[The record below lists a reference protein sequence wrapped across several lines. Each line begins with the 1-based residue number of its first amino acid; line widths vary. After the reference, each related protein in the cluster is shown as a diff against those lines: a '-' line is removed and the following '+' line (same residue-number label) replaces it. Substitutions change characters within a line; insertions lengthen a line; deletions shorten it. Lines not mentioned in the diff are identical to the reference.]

1 MLPDPSFE
9 WARALVR
16 HSLDYSKKYDGQDFI
31 GLSINAS
38 GDAKQMEMEKF
49 INEGEVPAEAK
60 PKLMKALEEGIT
72 TVRVVDQIADA
83 VSTDLVTEAGARG
96 RVLELLESERNA
108 TMAKKMKQAEDEAK
122 KSEAEMKQEE
132 AKQVEGE
139 EAKQAE
145 EPAGQE
151 DHEDVEKDKALIL
164 DMIKKHMGKDAEGM
178 EAEAEEAAC
187 EAYKAHR
194 EMGKKHEEAGLH
206 AAEAM
211 KLAKHMAMKQ
221 AEVAESEGEE
231 KEEEEVK
238 ESEEVEAEEA
248 KHSESTVKLTARIAF
263 LERKL
268 KGYELSAAL
277 DKKLQESKLGRAE
290 TDKLRALIGEPK
302 SEAHIAETIK
312 VFKEAFSMAGGSESV
327 KPSFA
332 SLFITG
338 TEKQEE
344 QPKAKV
350 SFSECVKF

>member
-1 MLPDPSFE
+1 
-9 WARALVR
+9 
-16 HSLDYSKKYDGQDFI
+16 
-31 GLSINAS
+31 
-38 GDAKQMEMEKF
+38 
-49 INEGEVPAEAK
+49 
-60 PKLMKALEEGIT
+60 
-72 TVRVVDQIADA
+72 
-83 VSTDLVTEAGARG
+83 
-96 RVLELLESERNA
+96 
-108 TMAKKMKQAEDEAK
+108 MAKKIKQAEDEVK
-122 KSEAEMKQEE
+122 QSEAEMKQEE

-151 DHEDVEKDKALIL
+151 DHEDIEKDKALIL
-164 DMIKKHMGKDAEGM
+164 DMIKKHMGKDGEDLDG
-178 EAEAEEAAC
+178 EAEAAAC

-194 EMGKKHEEAGLH
+194 EMGKAHEEAGLH

-221 AEVAESEGEE
+221 AEVKKESEA
-231 KEEEEVK
+231 
-238 ESEEVEAEEA
+238 EEVEAEESE
-248 KHSESTVKLTARIAF
+248 KKEEEVKESTVKLTARIAF
-263 LERKL
+263 LEREL
-268 KGYELSAAL
+268 KGYKLAAAL
-277 DKKLQESKLGRAE
+277 DKKLAESKLGRAE

-312 VFKEAFSMAGGSESV
+312 VFKEAFSMAGGSESA
-327 KPSFA
+327 KPSFS